1 MHMGSEE
8 IIRVLL
14 VDDYLPIRK
23 LLRRCLKSVPGI
35 EVVGEAENGKTAVE
49 LMGESLPNVVIMD
62 VNMPVMGGIEATR
75 RITSV
80 FPDVK
85 VIVFTASTDKDIM
98 KKMLEAGAS
107 GFLSKNGCELA
118 EIISAVR
125 TAAEGK
131 TQCVI
136 TEQSSSF

>member
-1 MHMGSEE
+1 MKHMGSKE

-23 LLRRCLKSVPGI
+23 LLRTWLKRVPGI
-35 EVVGEAENGKTAVE
+35 EVVGEAENGEAAVE
-49 LMGESLPNVVIMD
+49 LMGKLLPDVVIMD
-62 VNMPVMGGIEATR
+62 VYMPIMDGIEATR
-75 RITSV
+75 RITNA

-85 VIVFTASTDKDIM
+85 VIVFTSSTGKDTT

-107 GFLSKNGCELA
+107 GFLTKGDCGSA
-118 EIISAVR
+118 EITSTVR

-131 TQCVI
+131 TQCPV
-136 TEQSSSF
+136 TE

>member
-1 MHMGSEE
+1 MGSKE
-8 IIRVLL
+8 IIRILL

-23 LLRRCLKSVPGI
+23 LLRTWLKRVPGI
-35 EVVGEAENGKTAVE
+35 EVVGEAEDGKTAVE
-49 LMGESLPNVVIMD
+49 LMGKLLPNVVIMD
-62 VNMPVMGGIEATR
+62 VYMPIMDGIEATR

-85 VIVFTASTDKDIM
+85 VITFTSSTDKDTT

-107 GFLSKNGCELA
+107 GFLTKGDCGLVEMT
-118 EIISAVR
+118 SAIK

-131 TQCVI
+131 AQCPV
-136 TEQSSSF
+136 TK

>member
-1 MHMGSEE
+1 MDMDNKE

-23 LLRRCLKSVPGI
+23 LLRELLKKVPGI
-35 EVVGEAENGKTAVE
+35 EVVGEAENGEAAVE
-49 LMGESLPNVVIMD
+49 LMGELLPDVVFMD
-62 VNMPVMGGIEATR
+62 VYMPVMDGIEATR

-85 VIVFTASTDKDIM
+85 VIAFTSSTGKDTM

-107 GFLSKNGCELA
+107 GFLPKGCCGLA
-118 EIISAVR
+118 EITSAIRTVR
-125 TAAEGK
+125 EGK
-131 TQCVI
+131 TQCTI
-136 TEQSSSF
+136 TG

>member
-1 MHMGSEE
+1 MDSKE

-23 LLRRCLKSVPGI
+23 LLRTWLKKVPGI

-85 VIVFTASTDKDIM
+85 VITFTSSTDKETT

-107 GFLSKNGCELA
+107 GFLPKGCCGLA
-118 EIISAVR
+118 EITSAIR
-125 TAAEGK
+125 TATEGK
-131 TQCVI
+131 TLCVI